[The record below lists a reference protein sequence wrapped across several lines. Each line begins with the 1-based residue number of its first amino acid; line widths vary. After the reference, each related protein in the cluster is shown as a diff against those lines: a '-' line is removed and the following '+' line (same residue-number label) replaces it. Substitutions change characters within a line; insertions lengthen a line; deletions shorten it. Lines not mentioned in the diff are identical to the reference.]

1 MQDVSRRAFFSVAG
15 GAAAV
20 LGLAACGGG
29 GDAESGGP
37 GGADTA
43 TGPWEYTDDLGK
55 KISLPQRPQRVV
67 AYVSGAAALW
77 DFGVRPLGLYG
88 PSKNEDGTP
97 NLQAGNIDLAAV
109 TPVGGEDYN
118 GLPLEKLAALKP
130 DLLIASLNG
139 PTAESR
145 WVIKDDIAQIEQIC
159 PVYSIQESA
168 KPLPDIISAYE
179 TLAQRLGG
187 DVSAPAITQAKTTFQ
202 AAGDELKRSLA
213 EKPGLRVE
221 FAYADTDG
229 FYVASPKFYS
239 TLIWYSQLGMG
250 IARKDDPKEDFLE
263 QLSWE
268 TVAKYPADLICT
280 DIRTF
285 SLPQDQIIAQ
295 FPTFANLPAVK
306 AGQLGGYNGEPR
318 FSYQTAVA
326 EVQNLTASVR
336 KSRTGVAG

>member
-1 MQDVSRRAFFSVAG
+1 MQAVSRRAFFSVAG
-15 GAAAV
+15 GTAAA
-20 LGLAACGGG
+20 LALAGCGGG
-29 GDAESGGP
+29 DTEGGGSGGA
-37 GGADTA
+37 GTA
-43 TGPWEYTDDLGK
+43 SGPWDFTDDLGK
-55 KISLPQRPQRVV
+55 RINLPARPQRVV

-77 DFGVRPLGLYG
+77 DFGVRPAGVYG
-88 PSKNEDGTP
+88 PTKNEDGSP

-109 TPVGGEDYN
+109 TSVGGEDYN
-118 GLPLEKLAALKP
+118 GLPLERLAALKP

-168 KPLPDIISAYE
+168 KPLPEIISAYE

-187 DVSAPAITQAKTTFQ
+187 DVSAPAIAEARTTFQ
-202 AAGDELKRSLA
+202 AAGDELKGALA

-239 TLIWYSQLGMG
+239 TLIWYSQLGMD
-250 IARKDDPKEDFLE
+250 IARKDDPATDFLQ

-268 TVAKYPADLICT
+268 EVAKYPADLICT

-285 SLPQDQIIAQ
+285 SLPQKQIITQ

-306 AGQLGGYNGEPR
+306 AGQLGDYNGEPR
-318 FSYQTAVA
+318 FSYQQAVA
-326 EVQNLTASVR
+326 EVQNLTESVR